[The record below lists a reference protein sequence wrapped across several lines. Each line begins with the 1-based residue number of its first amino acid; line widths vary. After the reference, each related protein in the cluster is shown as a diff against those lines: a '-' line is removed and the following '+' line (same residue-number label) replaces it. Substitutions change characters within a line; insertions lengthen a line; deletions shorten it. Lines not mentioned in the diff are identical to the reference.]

1 MKIKTAVK
9 SYTEVL
15 SMAPEKRKPVK
26 KPSIL
31 FRLLVRVLAFF
42 ELRKVKFSF
51 TKHGMEK
58 LGKKEPCLYL
68 MNHSSFI
75 DLKIAS
81 AVIFPRPYN
90 IVCTYDG
97 FVGKRWLMRQL
108 GCIPTGKFISDF
120 SLVKDMGYALK
131 KHKSS
136 VLMYPEAGYSFDG
149 TATVLPDS
157 LGRCVKLLGVPVV
170 MIKTSGAV
178 LRDPLYNNLQTRK
191 VKVSA
196 DVEYIL
202 SPKDIEEKT
211 AAEINEIIG
220 RCFTFDEFRS
230 QQESGTVVSEPFRA
244 DFLNRV
250 LYKCPACL
258 SEGSTEGRGVTLACK
273 SCKKE
278 YELTETGFMRALN
291 GETEFDHIPDWF
303 KWQRECV
310 KKEIE
315 NGEYL
320 LDTPVKI
327 AMLVNTRSLYM
338 VGKGRLVHN
347 ADGFKLTDESGTVM
361 YTQKPLSTYT
371 LNSDYYWYEIGDVI
385 GIGNKDVLYYCF
397 PESER
402 DIVTKARLA
411 AEELYKIA
419 RRAVRTGGESPLT
432 NGDAH

>member
-15 SMAPEKRKPVK
+15 EMAPEKKRPVK
-26 KPSIL
+26 KPSLL
-31 FRLLVRVLAFF
+31 FRLLVRFLAIF
-42 ELRKVKFSF
+42 ELRKVKFSY
-51 TKHGMEK
+51 KKIGMER

-120 SLVKDMGYALK
+120 SLVKDIGYALK
-131 KHKSS
+131 HHKSS

-157 LGRCVKLLGVPVV
+157 LGRCIKLLGVPVV

-191 VKVSA
+191 VKVTA
-196 DVEYIL
+196 KMEYLL
-202 SPKDIEEKT
+202 SPEEIKEKN
-211 AAEINEIIG
+211 AAEINDVVQS
-220 RCFTFDEFRS
+220 RFTFDEFRD
-230 QQESGTVVSEPFRA
+230 QQESGTVINEPFRA
-244 DFLNRV
+244 DYLNRV

-258 SEGSTEGRGVTLACK
+258 SEGRTVGKGIKLTCNA
-273 SCKKE
+273 CKKE
-278 YELTETGFMRALN
+278 YELTETGFMKALS
-291 GETEFDHIPDWF
+291 GKTEFDHIPSWF

-315 NGEYL
+315 RGEYL
-320 LDTPVKI
+320 MDTPVKI
-327 AMLVNTRSLYM
+327 AMLVNTKSLYM
-338 VGKGRLVHN
+338 VGSGRLVHN
-347 ADGFKLTDESGTVM
+347 ADGFTLTDESGKVI

-385 GIGNKDVLYYCF
+385 GIGNKDALYYCF
-397 PESER
+397 PQSGK

-419 RRAVRTGGESPLT
+419 RSAVRQAEKTSQ
-432 NGDAH
+432 

>member
-9 SYTEVL
+9 SYAEVL
-15 SMAPEKRKPVK
+15 AMAPEKRRPVK

-31 FRLLVRVLAFF
+31 FRLLVRLLAIF
-42 ELRKVKFSF
+42 ELKKVKFSYE
-51 TKHGMEK
+51 KIGMER

-131 KHKSS
+131 KHRSS

-149 TATVLPDS
+149 TSTVLPDS
-157 LGRCVKLLGVPVV
+157 LGRCVKLLKVPVV

-178 LRDPLYNNLQTRK
+178 LRDPLYNNLQTRR

-196 DVEYIL
+196 EVEYLL
-202 SPKDIEEKT
+202 SPDDIEKKT
-211 AAEINEIIG
+211 VAEINEVIQS
-220 RCFTFDEFRS
+220 RFSFDEFRT
-230 QQESGTVVSEPFRA
+230 QQENGIVVSEPFRA
-244 DFLNRV
+244 DCLNRV
-250 LYKCPACL
+250 LYKCPSCL
-258 SEGSTEGRGVTLACK
+258 SEGNTEGKGVKLTCN

-278 YELTETGFMRALN
+278 YELTETGFMKALS
-291 GETEFDHIPDWF
+291 GETEFDHIPSWF
-303 KWQRECV
+303 NWQRECV

-315 NGEYL
+315 KGEYL
-320 LDTPVKI
+320 MDTPVKI
-327 AMLVNTRSLYM
+327 AMLVNTKSLYM
-338 VGKGRLVHN
+338 VGHGRLIHN
-347 ADGFKLTDESGTVM
+347 ADGFTLTDEGGNVI

-385 GIGNKDVLYYCF
+385 GIGTKDALYYCF
-397 PESER
+397 PQGGK

-419 RRAVRTGGESPLT
+419 RRAVRQG
-432 NGDAH
+432 

>member
-9 SYTEVL
+9 SYAEVL

-31 FRLLVRVLAFF
+31 FRLLVRVLAIF

-51 TKHGMEK
+51 TKHGMER

-178 LRDPLYNNLQTRK
+178 LRDPLYNNLQTRN

-196 DVEYIL
+196 EVEYIL

-220 RCFTFDEFRS
+220 NCFTFDEFRA

-258 SEGSTEGRGVTLACK
+258 CEGNTEGKGVTLTCK

-278 YELTETGFMRALN
+278 YELTEIGFMRALS

-327 AMLVNTRSLYM
+327 AMLVNTKSLYM
-338 VGKGRLVHN
+338 VGNGRLVHN
-347 ADGFKLTDESGTVM
+347 ADGFTLTDESGKVI

-385 GIGNKDVLYYCF
+385 GIGTKDALYYCF
-397 PESER
+397 PEGGK

-419 RRAVRTGGESPLT
+419 RKSVRTG
-432 NGDAH
+432 

>member
-15 SMAPEKRKPVK
+15 SLAPEKRRKVK
-26 KPSIL
+26 KPSFL
-31 FRLLVRVLAFF
+31 FRLLVRFLAIF
-42 ELRKVKFSF
+42 ELRKVKFSY
-51 TKHGMEK
+51 KKIGMER

-81 AVIFPRPYN
+81 ALIFPRPYN

-108 GCIPTGKFISDF
+108 GCIPTGKFISDL

-131 KHKSS
+131 RHKSS

-170 MIKTSGAV
+170 MIKTSGAF
-178 LRDPLYNNLQTRK
+178 LRDPLYNNLQLRR

-196 DVEYIL
+196 EEEFLL
-202 SPKDIEEKT
+202 SAEDIEEKT
-211 AAEINEIIG
+211 PAEINEII
-220 RCFTFDEFRS
+220 RERFTFDEFRS
-230 QQESGTVVSEPFRA
+230 QQESGVIINEPFRA
-244 DFLNRV
+244 DCLNRV
-250 LYKCPACL
+250 LYKCPSCY
-258 SEGSTEGRGVTLACK
+258 SEGRMDGKGISLTCGACRK
-273 SCKKE
+273 V
-278 YELTETGFMRALN
+278 YELTENGFLKAAV
-291 GETEFDHIPDWF
+291 GETEFDHVPDWF
-303 KWQRECV
+303 NWQRQCV
-310 KKEIE
+310 NKEIE
-315 NGEYL
+315 NGEYF
-320 LDTPVKI
+320 LDVPVQI
-327 AMLVNTRSLYM
+327 AMLVNTKALYM
-338 VGKGRLVHN
+338 VGHGRLVHN
-347 ADGFKLTDESGTVM
+347 KDGFTLSDESGNVM

-385 GIGNKDVLYYCF
+385 GIGDKNALYYCF
-397 PESER
+397 PQGEK

-419 RRAVRTGGESPLT
+419 KSAVRQG
-432 NGDAH
+432 